1 MGHKNNILIVLLF
14 LFFCQLLY
22 AQDKLTDTLNSNIA
36 TSKTDSSNIEQ
47 ISIPIESFKLFVDPY
62 NLRNYDLQ
70 FSANFDYSK
79 TLYAGSFN
87 QDMLCIA
94 NQNKQ
99 DFLQQINKNFQQS
112 KPTTWQKILGM
123 VNTGAVA
130 AMAGYHVYK
139 YYIKE
144 KKKF

>member
-1 MGHKNNILIVLLF
+1 MGHKNNILVVLLF
-14 LFFCQLLY
+14 LFFCPFHY
-22 AQDKLTDTLNSNIA
+22 TQDKPADSLKSNTI
-36 TSKTDSSNIEQ
+36 SIKSDSSDAEQ

>member
-1 MGHKNNILIVLLF
+1 VGYKNNILIVLLF

-22 AQDKLTDTLNSNIA
+22 AQDKPADSLKSNTVSIK
-36 TSKTDSSNIEQ
+36 SDSSIAEEINI
-47 ISIPIESFKLFVDPY
+47 PVESFKLFVDPY
-62 NLRNYDLQ
+62 HLRNYDLQ

-87 QDMLCIA
+87 QDLLYIA

>member
-1 MGHKNNILIVLLF
+1 MGYKNNILIVLLF
-14 LFFCQLLY
+14 LFFCPFHY
-22 AQDKLTDTLNSNIA
+22 AQDKPADSLKSNIA

-62 NLRNYDLQ
+62 HLRNYDLQ

-79 TLYAGSFN
+79 TLYAGSLN
-87 QDMLCIA
+87 QDMLYIA